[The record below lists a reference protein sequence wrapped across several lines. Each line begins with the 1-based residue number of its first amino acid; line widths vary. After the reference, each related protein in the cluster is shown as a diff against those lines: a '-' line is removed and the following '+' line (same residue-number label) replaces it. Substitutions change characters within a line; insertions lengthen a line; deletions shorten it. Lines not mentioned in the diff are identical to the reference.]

1 MVRNKEVRV
10 AQLTM
15 RLDRLNM
22 NPGVNSNIIRKVNSQ
37 LRKLQAGQ

>member
-10 AQLTM
+10 AQLAM

-22 NPGVNSNIIRKVNSQ
+22 NPGVNSNIIRKVNRQ
-37 LRKLQAGQ
+37 LRKLQA